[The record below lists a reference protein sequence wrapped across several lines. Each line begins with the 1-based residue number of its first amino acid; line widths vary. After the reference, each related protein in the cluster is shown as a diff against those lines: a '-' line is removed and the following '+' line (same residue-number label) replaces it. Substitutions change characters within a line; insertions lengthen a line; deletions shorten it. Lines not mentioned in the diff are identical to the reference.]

1 MDAKN
6 LLSVHKISKSY
17 GIKTLYKDITFGIH
31 EGEKIAI
38 VAKNG
43 AGKTTLMRTLLDPA
57 IADTGDVV
65 FRNDLKIRYLGQQ
78 PSFEDGLTVR
88 EVLYQ
93 SEHPGLAALQH
104 YEQVLTDGA
113 DPDAMQK
120 ALDRVDIT
128 GGWTIEGRIQEMHGK
143 MNLPDMD
150 RKVDHFSG
158 GEVKRLAM
166 AQLFIEE
173 PDLILMDEPT
183 NHLDLDIIEWLEE
196 YLISYKGALLM
207 ITHDRYFLE
216 RVCGTIY
223 ELENLQFYK
232 YDGNYSYYLEQK
244 EMREANE
251 AANLHKTKQLFKKEL
266 DWMRKTPSARTGKSK
281 DRIDRFKDIKKV
293 AKQRIDDR
301 EVALEINSSRLGGKI
316 LELHKVAKSYPDK
329 LLIESFSYIFKK
341 GERAGIVGPNGSGKS
356 TLLKLIMELETPDKG
371 KIVTGDT
378 VIFGHYTQDGIID
391 KNELKVIEVVQ
402 EIGEYITLK
411 KGQKLTASQLCER
424 FLFDSH
430 QQYSYVSTLSGGEK
444 RRLFLLTI
452 LMKNPNFLILDEPTN
467 DLDILTLQAL
477 EEFLEDFPGCLLV
490 VSHDRYFLDK
500 LCDHLF
506 VFEGG
511 GRIKDFNGRYYE
523 WREDQKRIEAISTAA
538 PKELV
543 PEKEPKKEK
552 VKTKLNFNEKREWEE
567 LPEQIA
573 ALEARRDAL
582 NSVFEGTD
590 QDPDEVLRAAAEVQE
605 VIAELDEKEMRWL
618 ELSEFADE

>member
-1 MDAKN
+1 MDTKN

-43 AGKTTLMRTLLDPA
+43 AGKSTLMNTLMDPA
-57 IADTGDVV
+57 IADTGEVT
-65 FRNDLKIRYLGQQ
+65 FRKGIKIRYLSQQ
-78 PSFEDGLTVR
+78 PSFENGQTVR
-88 EVLYQ
+88 DILYQ
-93 SEHPGLAALQH
+93 SEHPGLDALRDYEAILASGNTEGMQAALDKV
-104 YEQVLTDGA
+104 EA
-113 DPDAMQK
+113 
-120 ALDRVDIT
+120 T
-128 GGWTIEGRIQEMHGK
+128 GGWHLEGRIQEMHGR

-150 RKVDHFSG
+150 RTVDYFSG

-196 YLISYKGALLM
+196 YLINYKGALLM

-232 YDGNYSYYLEQK
+232 YEGNYSYYLEQK
-244 EMREANE
+244 EAREANE

-266 DWMRKTPSARTGKSK
+266 DWMRRTPSARTGKAK
-281 DRIDRFKDIKKV
+281 DRIDRFKDVKKA

-301 EVALEINSSRLGGKI
+301 EVTLELNAQRLGGKI
-316 LELHKVAKSYPDK
+316 LELHKVAKSFPDK
-329 LLIESFSYIFKK
+329 LLIEQFNYIFKK
-341 GERAGIVGPNGSGKS
+341 GERIGIVGPNGSGKS
-356 TLLKLIMELETPDKG
+356 TLLKMIMGELAPDKG

-378 VIFGHYTQDGIID
+378 VVFGHYTQDGIVNKD
-391 KNELKVIEVVQ
+391 DLKVIEVVQ

-430 QQYSYVSTLSGGEK
+430 QQYSYVSTLSGGER

-477 EEFLEDFPGCLLV
+477 ESFLEEYSGCLLV

-523 WREDQKRIEAISTAA
+523 WREEQKRIDAIRTSVAKEV
-538 PKELV
+538 PKE
-543 PEKEPKKEK
+543 EPKKEK
-552 VKTKLNFNEKREWEE
+552 VKTKLSYMEKREWDE
-567 LPEQIA
+567 LPGQIE

-582 NSVFEGTD
+582 NAVFEGAE
-590 QDPDEVLRAAAEVQE
+590 QDPEEVAAAAEEIKE
-605 VIAELDEKEMRWL
+605 VLAELDEKEMRWL
-618 ELSEFADE
+618 ELSEFDYE

>member
-1 MDAKN
+1 MDTKN

-43 AGKTTLMRTLLDPA
+43 AGKSTLMNTLMDPA
-57 IADTGDVV
+57 IADTGEVT
-65 FRNDLKIRYLGQQ
+65 FRKGIKIRYLNQQ
-78 PSFEDGLTVR
+78 PSFKNGQTVR
-88 EVLYQ
+88 DILYQ
-93 SEHPGLAALQH
+93 SEHPGLDALRDYEAILASGNTEGMQAALDKV
-104 YEQVLTDGA
+104 EA
-113 DPDAMQK
+113 
-120 ALDRVDIT
+120 T
-128 GGWTIEGRIQEMHGK
+128 GGWHLEGRIQEMHGR

-150 RKVDHFSG
+150 RTVDHFSG
-158 GEVKRLAM
+158 GEIKRLAM

-196 YLISYKGALLM
+196 YLINYKGALLM

-232 YDGNYSYYLEQK
+232 YEGNYSYYLEQK
-244 EMREANE
+244 EAREANE

-266 DWMRKTPSARTGKSK
+266 DWMRRTPSARTGKAK
-281 DRIDRFKDIKKV
+281 DRIDRFKEVKKA
-293 AKQRIDDR
+293 AKKRIDDR
-301 EVALEINSSRLGGKI
+301 EVTLELNAQRLGGKI
-316 LELHKVAKSYPDK
+316 LELHKVAKSFPDK
-329 LLIESFSYIFKK
+329 LLIEQFNYIFKK
-341 GERAGIVGPNGSGKS
+341 GERIGIVGPNGSGKS
-356 TLLKLIMELETPDKG
+356 TLLKMIMGELAPDKG

-378 VIFGHYTQDGIID
+378 VVFGHYTQDGIVNKD
-391 KNELKVIEVVQ
+391 DLKVIEVVQ

-411 KGQKLTASQLCER
+411 KGHKLTASQLCER

-430 QQYSYVSTLSGGEK
+430 QQYSYVSTLSGGER

-477 EEFLEDFPGCLLV
+477 ESFLEEYSGCLLV

-523 WREDQKRIEAISTAA
+523 WREEQKRIDAIRTSVAKEV
-538 PKELV
+538 PKE
-543 PEKEPKKEK
+543 ESKKEK
-552 VKTKLNFNEKREWEE
+552 VKTKLSYMEKREWDE
-567 LPEQIA
+567 LPGQIE

-582 NSVFEGTD
+582 NAVFEGTE
-590 QDPDEVLRAAAEVQE
+590 QDPEEVATAAEEIKEVL
-605 VIAELDEKEMRWL
+605 AELDEKEMRWL
-618 ELSEFADE
+618 ELSEFDYE

>member
-1 MDAKN
+1 MDVKN
-6 LLSVHKISKSY
+6 LLSVHKIGKSY

-43 AGKTTLMRTLLDPA
+43 AGKSTLMRTLMDPA
-57 IADTGDVV
+57 IADSGDVV
-65 FRNDLKIRYLGQQ
+65 FRNGLTVRYLEQQ
-78 PSFEDGLTVR
+78 PEFPFGMTVR
-88 EVLYQ
+88 EVLYH
-93 SEHPGLAALQH
+93 SEHPGLDALRA
-104 YEQVLTDGA
+104 YEKVLADGA
-113 DPDAMQK
+113 DPDAMQA
-120 ALDRVDIT
+120 ALDRVDAL
-128 GGWTIEGRIQEMHGK
+128 GGWTVEGRIQELAGK
-143 MNLPDMD
+143 MQLPDMD
-150 RKVDHFSG
+150 RIIDNFSG
-158 GEVKRLAM
+158 GEIKRIAL

-196 YLISYKGALLM
+196 YLIGYKGALLM

-216 RVCGTIY
+216 RICGTIF
-223 ELENLQFYK
+223 ELENQQFYR
-232 YDGNYSYYLEQK
+232 YEGNYSYYLEQK

-251 AANLHKTKQLFKKEL
+251 AANLQKTRQLFKKEL
-266 DWMRKTPSARTGKSK
+266 EWMRRTPSARTGKSK
-281 DRIDRFKDIKKV
+281 DRKDRFQDIKKE
-293 AKQRIDDR
+293 AKKRIDDR
-301 EVALEINSSRLGGKI
+301 EVSLAINSQRLGGKI
-316 LELHKVAKSYPDK
+316 LELHKIGKSYPNR
-329 LLIESFSYIFKK
+329 LLIEQFSYIFKK

-356 TLLKLIMELETPDKG
+356 TLLKIILGQEEPDKG

-378 VIFGHYTQDGIID
+378 VIYGHYSQDGILD
-391 KNELKVIEVVQ
+391 KDHMKVIEVVQ

-430 QQYSYVSTLSGGEK
+430 QQYTYVSTLSGGEK
-444 RRLFLLTI
+444 RRLYLLTI

-511 GRIKDFNGRYYE
+511 GRIKDFNGHYYE
-523 WREDQKRIEAISTAA
+523 WREEQKRIEAVGTKEEKVEA
-538 PKELV
+538 PK
-543 PEKEPKKEK
+543 PKKKEK
-552 VKTKLNFNEKREWEE
+552 AKTKLSFNEKIEWEE
-567 LPEQIA
+567 LPGQIEALELRRDELNAVFESAEQDADQIA
-573 ALEARRDAL
+573 A
-582 NSVFEGTD
+582 
-590 QDPDEVLRAAAEVQE
+590 AAEEIKQVL
-605 VIAELDEKEMRWL
+605 ALLDEKEMRWL
-618 ELSEFADE
+618 ELSEYAEE